1 MKRLVF
7 DSGPVISLTTNNLL
21 WLLEPL
27 RDRFGG
33 LFSITEE
40 VHGELV
46 DRPLQTRKFK
56 FEALQVEELVETGVL
71 ELLPSG
77 PLRGR
82 AERIMALANKAY
94 AVRGNPLRLVQAGE
108 VESLAA
114 AALSSA
120 DGIVIDERITRNLV
134 EKPLALV
141 DLLSRRLHA
150 SVKVDTGVL
159 RELASLTGAPPIL
172 RSTELVTLAYS
183 FGLLDRYKVKVPDV
197 EHELLE
203 SVLWGMKLHGCS
215 VTDEEIEQLVEV
227 ALKP

>member
-33 LFSITEE
+33 VFSITEA

-46 DRPLQTRKFK
+46 DRPLETRRFK

-71 ELLPSG
+71 ELLPG
-77 PLRGR
+77 EPLRGR
-82 AERIMALANKAY
+82 AERIMQLANTAFT
-94 AVRGNPLRLVQAGE
+94 VHGNPLRLVQAGE
-108 VESLAA
+108 VETLAA

-120 DGIVIDERITRNLV
+120 DGVAMDERITRNLI
-134 EKPLALV
+134 EKPLSLV
-141 DLLSRRLHA
+141 DLMSRRLHA

-159 RELASLTGAPPIL
+159 RELASLTGSPSII
-172 RSTELVTLAYS
+172 RSTEIVTLAYS
-183 FGLLDRYKVKVPDV
+183 FGLLDKYKVKVRDV
-197 EHELLE
+197 ERELLE

-215 VTDEEIEQLVEV
+215 ITDEEIEQLVSV
-227 ALKP
+227 GLAR